1 MNGDDAA
8 ALIRTGGRTTC
19 AARFVLTP
27 DRWLDMAH
35 ALSRTTMPLLGLW
48 ADGVQVHALF
58 MDGEASLIASVAV
71 TDGRYQALSPMRA
84 GAAAHER
91 IIHDLW
97 GIAAMGSHDDV
108 PWLDQGR
115 WPVTWP
121 LRDRP
126 PPASATP
133 DGVEFTDDIA
143 LQQAGGVVLG
153 YGPAD
158 GGFDSPFHLRLGMP
172 GERITQVTTRMGYA
186 HRGLCARMRG
196 LAPAQAAQ
204 LAARIDATATMAH
217 QLAFFRAL
225 ATATGTAMDGIS
237 AAGVVL
243 GEVERIAT
251 HLDCLMQAA
260 ERVGDVR
267 FASLA
272 GELLEYVRETCRA
285 QYGRRLLLDRL
296 LPGGAVPPH
305 DLSPAAEMI
314 RALQTGRAELRRLFH
329 RPRGLATQGRD
340 LGILS
345 ADHARRWG
353 IMGCVGQA
361 SGIEYEP
368 RPSLPGYR
376 THRVGDVAEG
386 RGDVTARLAIR
397 LHEIGLG
404 VQRLSAAH
412 ETVMPASIPSFSDG
426 TGEGIGH
433 AEGPSGPVWH
443 WVRLEGG
450 RIAAWWCGDPSLARI
465 QALPDILRGATYD
478 DVGLIVTS
486 LGLSAA
492 GADL

>member
-8 ALIRTGGRTTC
+8 ALILTGGRTTC
-19 AARFVLTP
+19 TARFVLTP
-27 DRWLDMAH
+27 DRWRDMAH

-48 ADGVQVHALF
+48 ADGEQVHALF
-58 MDGEASLIASVAV
+58 MDGDAPLIASVAV
-71 TDGRYQALSPMRA
+71 TGGRYHALSPMRA

-97 GIAAMGSHDDV
+97 GIVAMGSHEDA

-126 PPASATP
+126 PPAPAAP
-133 DGVEFTDDIA
+133 DGVEFSDGIA

-158 GGFDSPFHLRLGMP
+158 GGFDAPFHLRLGIP
-172 GERITQVTTRMGYA
+172 GERITQVTARMGYA

-204 LAARIDATATMAH
+204 LVARIDATATVAH
-217 QLAFFRAL
+217 QLAFSRAL
-225 ATATGTAMDGIS
+225 ATATGTALEGIS
-237 AAGVVL
+237 AAGVRL
-243 GEVERIAT
+243 AEVERIAT
-251 HLDCLMQAA
+251 HLDCLAQAA

-267 FASLA
+267 IASLV
-272 GELLEYVRETCRA
+272 GELLECVRESSRA
-285 QYGRRLLLDRL
+285 VYGRRLLFDRL
-296 LPGGAVPPH
+296 QPGGDVLH
-305 DLSPAAEMI
+305 DLSPPTETI
-314 RALQTGRAELRRLFH
+314 EALQTGCVELQRLFR
-329 RPRGLATQGRD
+329 RPRGLAVQGRD

-345 ADHARRWG
+345 ADHARQWG
-353 IMGCVGQA
+353 ILGCVGWA
-361 SGIEYEP
+361 SGIGYDP
-368 RPSLPGYR
+368 CPSVSGYR
-376 THRVGDVAEG
+376 THRVGDAAEG

-404 VQRLSAAH
+404 VQILSAAH
-412 ETVMPASIPSFSDG
+412 DTGTPLSIPSFSDE

-433 AEGPSGPVWH
+433 AAGPTGPVWH
-443 WVRLEGG
+443 WVRMEKGL
-450 RIAAWWCGDPSLARI
+450 ITAWWCGDPSLAQI
-465 QALPDILRGATYD
+465 QALPDILNGATYD